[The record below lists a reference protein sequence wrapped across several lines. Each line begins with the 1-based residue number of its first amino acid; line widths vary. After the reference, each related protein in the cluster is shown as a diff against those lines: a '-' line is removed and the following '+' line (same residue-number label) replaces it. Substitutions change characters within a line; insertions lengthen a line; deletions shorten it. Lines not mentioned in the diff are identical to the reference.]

1 MMMIVIIIT
10 VMIVLIEIIMMI
22 RRGKRIIINETEK
35 ERCKVKMV
43 SWSSK
48 LLSKNII
55 TLGKKT

>member
-35 ERCKVKMV
+35 ERCKVKMG

-48 LLSKNII
+48 LLSKNIT

>member
-1 MMMIVIIIT
+1 MMMIIIIIIT
-10 VMIVLIEIIMMI
+10 VMIVLIEIMMI

-35 ERCKVKMV
+35 ETCKVKMG

-48 LLSKNII
+48 LLSKNIT

>member
-1 MMMIVIIIT
+1 MMMIVIMIT

-35 ERCKVKMV
+35 ERCKVKMG

-48 LLSKNII
+48 LLSKNIT

>member
-1 MMMIVIIIT
+1 MMMIVIMIT

>member
-1 MMMIVIIIT
+1 MMIVIIIT

-35 ERCKVKMV
+35 ERCKVKMG

-48 LLSKNII
+48 LLSKNIT

>member
-1 MMMIVIIIT
+1 MMIVIIIT

>member
-55 TLGKKT
+55 T